1 MNTWKSISSLE
12 HRYELCLETKE
23 VRITKNHKLLKI
35 NKLGHYNSS
44 WGLGVSG
51 SKYKWGRSVGS
62 LMDEVFPFWWIRDLN
77 PQEECKEI
85 YGFPGYYITTEGR
98 VYSTR
103 SHRWIE
109 GKYKSP
115 YYYFVVLY
123 KDNKKC
129 KQHIHSLVGRN
140 FLSEYERGMFI
151 LHKDETLPYPEINY
165 LHNLWVGTCKDNN
178 IDRCKKGRS
187 GGWMVGKIYDGVLQ
201 TGIL

>member
-1 MNTWKSISSLE
+1 
-12 HRYELCLETKE
+12 
-23 VRITKNHKLLKI
+23 
-35 NKLGHYNSS
+35 
-44 WGLGVSG
+44 
-51 SKYKWGRSVGS
+51 
-62 LMDEVFPFWWIRDLN
+62 MDEVFPFWWIRDLN

-109 GKYKSP
+109 SKYKPP

-123 KDNKKC
+123 KDDKKC

-140 FLSEYERGMFI
+140 FLSEYKRGMFI